1 MAKQT
6 PTNATQ
12 TVSAAPDSAKPLHI
26 FKAGRHTAMSGARLA
41 FSESDLAASAAAYDP
56 ALHEAPLVIGHPKHD
71 MPAYGW
77 VKAVAFS
84 DGDDG
89 HDAGMYATPAQVNAD
104 FADMVAAGAFKK
116 ISASFYPPNA
126 PSNPVPGV
134 YYLRHVG
141 FLGAQPP
148 AIKGLAQVEFADN
161 NEYVTFSEWDDVT
174 NASLWRGLRDWFIGK
189 FGQDEADRVIP
200 GYQVTSLEQGAQQEL
215 AQELDQQRTQ
225 SASEVTAPAFSEAAG
240 AAPTPT
246 VPAAASAAPA
256 DQSAQ
261 PGQTTTPNLEDI
273 VTPEE
278 KAALEAENQQLR
290 AELAANKAT
299 QAHAANVAFAEGLVS
314 QGRLLPAYTG
324 VIAATLDHFATQ
336 EAVVEFGE
344 GDAKGPLVDQ
354 LKAMLS
360 AAPKVVEFGE
370 HATQA
375 NAAAQGDHQADDDAQ
390 FAESADPARL
400 AQHKAIKAHAAQHKV
415 DYATAARAVIR

>member
-1 MAKQT
+1 
-6 PTNATQ
+6 
-12 TVSAAPDSAKPLHI
+12 
-26 FKAGRHTAMSGARLA
+26 MSGARLA

-77 VKAVAFS
+77 VKAVSFS
-84 DGDDG
+84 DGDID

-148 AIKGLAQVEFADN
+148 AIKGLAQVAFADGDDCI
-161 NEYVTFSEWDDVT
+161 TFSEWDDVT
-174 NASLWRGLRDWFIGK
+174 NAGLWRGLRDWVIGK
-189 FGQDEADRVIP
+189 FGQDEADKALP
-200 GYQVTSLEQGAQQEL
+200 GYQVADLERGAQQEL
-215 AQELDQQRTQ
+215 AEERAKAVAEITP
-225 SASEVTAPAFSEAAG
+225 PAFSEATTPTAAA
-240 AAPTPT
+240 AAP
-246 VPAAASAAPA
+246 AAPA

-261 PGQTTTPNLEDI
+261 PGQATTNPLLEDI

-278 KAALEAENQQLR
+278 KAALAEENARLR
-290 AELAANKAT
+290 AQLAANKAT
-299 QAHAANVAFAEGLVS
+299 QVHAAHLAFAEGLVT
-314 QGRLLPAYTG
+314 QGRMLPAHTG
-324 VIAATLDHFATQ
+324 LIAATLDHFAAQ

-344 GDAKGPLVDQ
+344 GEAKAPLVDQ
-354 LKAMLS
+354 LKAMFT
-360 AAPKVVEFGE
+360 AAPKLVEFGE

-375 NAAAQGDHQADDDAQ
+375 AAAQAGTQADDDIQ
-390 FAESADPARL
+390 FGENTDPARL

>member
-1 MAKQT
+1 
-6 PTNATQ
+6 
-12 TVSAAPDSAKPLHI
+12 
-26 FKAGRHTAMSGARLA
+26 MSGARLA

-77 VKAVAFS
+77 VKSVSFS
-84 DGDDG
+84 DGDID
-89 HDAGMYATPAQVNAD
+89 HDAGMYAMPSQVNAD

-148 AIKGLAQVEFADN
+148 AIKGLAQVAFADGDDCI
-161 NEYVTFSEWDDVT
+161 TFSEWDDVT
-174 NASLWRGLRDWFIGK
+174 NAGLWRGLREWFIGK
-189 FGQDEADRVIP
+189 FGQDEADKVIP
-200 GYQVTSLEQGAQQEL
+200 GYQVASLEQGAQQEL
-215 AQELDQQRTQ
+215 AEERAKDGAGLP
-225 SASEVTAPAFSEAAG
+225 APAFSEPTAAS
-240 AAPTPT
+240 TSD
-246 VPAAASAAPA
+246 PATSPSASAAAPAASA

-261 PGQTTTPNLEDI
+261 TGQTTTPTLEDI

-278 KAALEAENQQLR
+278 KAALEAENQKLR

-344 GDAKGPLVDQ
+344 GEAKGPLVDQ
-354 LKAMLS
+354 LKAMLT

-375 NAAAQGDHQADDDAQ
+375 NAAQAGANSGTQADDDAQ

-400 AQHKAIKAHAAQHKV
+400 AQHKAIKAHAAQHNV

>member
-1 MAKQT
+1 MAQTAPHRDSVGMAIQT
-6 PTNATQ
+6 PTTAPQ
-12 TVSAAPDSAKPLHI
+12 SAHAALDAAKPLHI
-26 FKAGRHTAMSGARLA
+26 FKAGRHTAMSGASLQ

-77 VKAVAFS
+77 VKAVSFS
-84 DGDDG
+84 DGDID

-148 AIKGLAQVEFADN
+148 AIKGLAQVAFADGDDN
-161 NEYVTFSEWDDVT
+161 LTFAEWD
-174 NASLWRGLRDWFIGK
+174 I
-189 FGQDEADRVIP
+189 
-200 GYQVTSLEQGAQQEL
+200 
-215 AQELDQQRTQ
+215 
-225 SASEVTAPAFSEAAG
+225 
-240 AAPTPT
+240 AAPTTDPT
-246 VPAAASAAPA
+246 AAAAAPAAPA

-261 PGQTTTPNLEDI
+261 HGQATTTPNLEDI

-278 KAALEAENQQLR
+278 KAALEAENLQLR
-290 AELAANKAT
+290 AQLAATNAA
-299 QAHAANVAFAEGLVS
+299 QVHAANVAFAEGLVT

-344 GDAKGPLVDQ
+344 GEAKAPLVDQ
-354 LKAMLS
+354 LKAMLT
-360 AAPKVVEFGE
+360 AAPKLVEFGE
-370 HATQA
+370 HATQDK
-375 NAAAQGDHQADDDAQ
+375 AAEPTAPADDDIQ
-390 FAESADPARL
+390 FGENTDPARL

-415 DYATAARAVIR
+415 DYVTAARAVIR

>member
-12 TVSAAPDSAKPLHI
+12 TALAAPDSAKPLHI

-148 AIKGLAQVEFADN
+148 AIKGLAQVAFADGDDCI
-161 NEYVTFSEWDDVT
+161 TFSEWDDVT
-174 NASLWRGLRDWFIGK
+174 NAGLWRGLREWFIGK
-189 FGQDEADRVIP
+189 FGQDEADKVIP
-200 GYQVTSLEQGAQQEL
+200 GYQVASLEQGAQQEL
-215 AQELDQQRTQ
+215 AEERAKD
-225 SASEVTAPAFSEAAG
+225 SADLPAPAFSE
-240 AAPTPT
+240 
-246 VPAAASAAPA
+246 PAAASTPSPTASAAAPA
-256 DQSAQ
+256 APAEQSAQ
-261 PGQTTTPNLEDI
+261 TGQITTPTLEDI

-278 KAALEAENQQLR
+278 KAALEAENQKLR

-344 GDAKGPLVDQ
+344 GDAKAPLVDQ

>member
-6 PTNATQ
+6 PTT
-12 TVSAAPDSAKPLHI
+12 APLTAQGKPESAKPLHI

-77 VKAVAFS
+77 VKAVSFS
-84 DGDDG
+84 DGDEFQ
-89 HDAGMYATPAQVNAD
+89 DASLFAVPAQVNAD

-148 AIKGLAQVEFADN
+148 AIKGLAQVAFADN
-161 NEYVTFSEWDDVT
+161 NDYVTFSEWDDVT
-174 NASLWRGLRDWFIGK
+174 NAGLWRGLRDWVIGK
-189 FGQDEADRVIP
+189 FGQEEADKALP
-200 GYQVTSLEQGAQQEL
+200 GYQVASLEQGAQQEV
-215 AQELDQQRTQ
+215 AEAR
-225 SASEVTAPAFSEAAG
+225 ARAMSEPSPLPAFSEPV
-240 AAPTPT
+240 AAPTPA
-246 VPAAASAAPA
+246 VAAAAAPVE
-256 DQSAQ
+256 QSAQ
-261 PGQTTTPNLEDI
+261 SGQPTTTPTLEDI

-278 KAALEAENQQLR
+278 KAALEAENQKLR

-299 QAHAANVAFAEGLVS
+299 QAHAANVAFAEGLVQ
-314 QGRLLPAYTG
+314 QGRLLPTYTG
-324 VIAATLDHFATQ
+324 VIAATLDHFTTQ

-375 NAAAQGDHQADDDAQ
+375 SAAQPGEQADDDIQ
-390 FAESADPARL
+390 FGENTDPARL

>member
-1 MAKQT
+1 
-6 PTNATQ
+6 
-12 TVSAAPDSAKPLHI
+12 
-26 FKAGRHTAMSGARLA
+26 MSGARLA

-77 VKAVAFS
+77 VKAVSFS
-84 DGDDG
+84 DGDID

-148 AIKGLAQVEFADN
+148 AIKGLAQVAFADGDDCI
-161 NEYVTFSEWDDVT
+161 TFSEWDDVT
-174 NASLWRGLRDWFIGK
+174 NAGLWRGLRDWFIGK
-189 FGQDEADRVIP
+189 FGQDEADKALP
-200 GYQVTSLEQGAQQEL
+200 GYQVADLERGAQQEL
-215 AQELDQQRTQ
+215 AEE
-225 SASEVTAPAFSEAAG
+225 SAKAVAEITPPAFSEAT
-240 AAPTPT
+240 TPT
-246 VPAAASAAPA
+246 PAAAAPAAPVE
-256 DQSAQ
+256 QSAQ
-261 PGQTTTPNLEDI
+261 PGQTTTTPTLEDI

-278 KAALEAENQQLR
+278 KAALEAENQKLR
-290 AELAANKAT
+290 AALAANKAN
-299 QAHAANVAFAEGLVS
+299 QAHAENVAFAEGLAS

-324 VIAATLDHFATQ
+324 VIAATLDHFAAQ

-344 GDAKGPLVDQ
+344 GEAKAPLVDQ
-354 LKAMLS
+354 LKAMLT
-360 AAPKVVEFGE
+360 AVPKLVEFGE
-370 HATQA
+370 HATQDK
-375 NAAAQGDHQADDDAQ
+375 AAETTAPADDDIQ
-390 FAESADPARL
+390 FGENTDPARL

>member
-1 MAKQT
+1 
-6 PTNATQ
+6 
-12 TVSAAPDSAKPLHI
+12 
-26 FKAGRHTAMSGARLA
+26 MSGARLA

-77 VKAVAFS
+77 VKAVSFS
-84 DGDDG
+84 DGDID

-148 AIKGLAQVEFADN
+148 AIKGLAQVAFADGDDCI
-161 NEYVTFSEWDDVT
+161 TFAEWDIAATTADP
-174 NASLWRGLRDWFIGK
+174 ASD
-189 FGQDEADRVIP
+189 
-200 GYQVTSLEQGAQQEL
+200 
-215 AQELDQQRTQ
+215 
-225 SASEVTAPAFSEAAG
+225 
-240 AAPTPT
+240 PTTDPT
-246 VPAAASAAPA
+246 AAAAAPA
-256 DQSAQ
+256 APVDQSAQ
-261 PGQTTTPNLEDI
+261 PGQPTTPNLEDI

-290 AELAANKAT
+290 AQLAATAAAQVHAT
-299 QAHAANVAFAEGLVS
+299 HMAFAENLVS
-314 QGRLLPAYTG
+314 QGRLLPAHTG
-324 VIAATLDHFATQ
+324 LVAATLDHFAAQ
-336 EAVVEFGE
+336 ETVVEFGE
-344 GDAKGPLVDQ
+344 GDAKAPLANQ
-354 LKAMLS
+354 LKDMLA

-375 NAAAQGDHQADDDAQ
+375 TAAQAAEQAADELQ
-390 FAESADPARL
+390 FGENADPARV
-400 AQHKAIKAHAAQHKV
+400 AAHRAVKAHMAQHKV
-415 DYATAARAVIR
+415 DYATAARAVLR

>member
-1 MAKQT
+1 
-6 PTNATQ
+6 
-12 TVSAAPDSAKPLHI
+12 
-26 FKAGRHTAMSGARLA
+26 MSGARLA

-77 VKAVAFS
+77 VKAVSFS
-84 DGDDG
+84 DGDTD
-89 HDAGMYATPAQVNAD
+89 HDAGMYAMPAQVNAD

-116 ISASFYPPNA
+116 ISASFYSPNA

-148 AIKGLAQVEFADN
+148 AIKGLAQVAFADGDDTL
-161 NEYVTFSEWDDVT
+161 TFAEWDI
-174 NASLWRGLRDWFIGK
+174 A
-189 FGQDEADRVIP
+189 
-200 GYQVTSLEQGAQQEL
+200 
-215 AQELDQQRTQ
+215 
-225 SASEVTAPAFSEAAG
+225 APAADLATDAATDPTPDPVTTPTAAV
-240 AAPTPT
+240 AAPT
-246 VPAAASAAPA
+246 APA

-261 PGQTTTPNLEDI
+261 HGQTTTTLNLEDI

-278 KAALEAENQQLR
+278 KAALEAENLQLR
-290 AELAANKAT
+290 AQLAATKAA
-299 QAHAANVAFAEGLVS
+299 QVHAANVAFAESLVT
-314 QGRLLPAYTG
+314 QGRLLPVYTG

-344 GDAKGPLVDQ
+344 GEAKAPLADQ
-354 LKAMLS
+354 LKAMLT
-360 AAPKVVEFGE
+360 AAPKLVEFGE
-370 HATQA
+370 HATQDT
-375 NAAAQGDHQADDDAQ
+375 AAQAGATADDDIQ
-390 FAESADPARL
+390 FGENTDPARL

>member
-6 PTNATQ
+6 PTTAPQ
-12 TVSAAPDSAKPLHI
+12 TAQAAPEAAKPLHI

-77 VKAVAFS
+77 VKTVSFS
-84 DGDDG
+84 DGDEFS
-89 HDAGMYATPAQVNAD
+89 DASLYAVPAQVNAD

-148 AIKGLAQVEFADN
+148 AIKGLAQVAFADGDDCI
-161 NEYVTFSEWDDVT
+161 TFAEWDI
-174 NASLWRGLRDWFIGK
+174 A
-189 FGQDEADRVIP
+189 
-200 GYQVTSLEQGAQQEL
+200 
-215 AQELDQQRTQ
+215 
-225 SASEVTAPAFSEAAG
+225 APAADP
-240 AAPTPT
+240 APDPATDPT
-246 VPAAASAAPA
+246 PAAAAPAAPVE
-256 DQSAQ
+256 QSAQ
-261 PGQTTTPNLEDI
+261 PGQTTTTPTLEDI

-278 KAALEAENQQLR
+278 KAALEAENKALR
-290 AELAANKAT
+290 AALAANKAT
-299 QAHAANVAFAEGLVS
+299 QTHAANVAFAEGLVS

-324 VIAATLDHFATQ
+324 VIAATLDHFSTQ
-336 EAVVEFGE
+336 ENVVEFGE
-344 GDAKGPLVDQ
+344 GDAKAPLVDQ
-354 LKAMLS
+354 LKAMLT
-360 AAPKVVEFGE
+360 AAPKLVEFGE
-370 HATQA
+370 HATQDK
-375 NAAAQGDHQADDDAQ
+375 AAQTTAPDDDIQ
-390 FAESADPARL
+390 FGENTDPARL

>member
-1 MAKQT
+1 MAKPT
-6 PTNATQ
+6 PTTELQSAQ
-12 TVSAAPDSAKPLHI
+12 AAPDPAKPLHI

-77 VKAVAFS
+77 VQSVEFS
-84 DGDDG
+84 EGDDK
-89 HDAGMYATPAQVNAD
+89 HDAGMYALPAQVNAD

-161 NEYVTFSEWDDVT
+161 DEYVTFSEWDDVT
-174 NASLWRGLRDWFIGK
+174 NAGLWRGLRDWFIGK
-189 FGQDEADRVIP
+189 FGQEEADKVIP
-200 GYQVTSLEQGAQQEL
+200 GYQVADLEKGAQL
-215 AQELDQQRTQ
+215 KFRTPD
-225 SASEVTAPAFSEAAG
+225 SADAPIPAAFSES
-240 AAPTPT
+240 AAPTT
-246 VPAAASAAPA
+246 
-256 DQSAQ
+256 
-261 PGQTTTPNLEDI
+261 QTLEDI
-273 VTPEE
+273 VTPEQ
-278 KAALEAENQQLR
+278 KAALEAENQRLR

-336 EAVVEFGE
+336 EVVVEFGE
-344 GDAKGPLVDQ
+344 GDAKAPLVDQ

-375 NAAAQGDHQADDDAQ
+375 SAAQAGAHSSTLLDDDAQ

>member
-1 MAKQT
+1 MAKQP
-6 PTNATQ
+6 PTT
-12 TVSAAPDSAKPLHI
+12 APLTAQGKPESAKPLHI

-77 VKAVAFS
+77 VKSVSFS
-84 DGDDG
+84 DGDEFQ
-89 HDAGMYATPAQVNAD
+89 DASLFATPAQVNAD

-148 AIKGLAQVEFADN
+148 AIKGLAQVAFADN
-161 NEYVTFSEWDDVT
+161 NDYVTFSEWDDAT
-174 NASLWRGLRDWFIGK
+174 NAGLWRGLRDWLLAK
-189 FGQDEADRVIP
+189 FGQEEADKALP
-200 GYQVTSLEQGAQQEL
+200 GYQVASLEQGAQQEM
-215 AQELDQQRTQ
+215 AEARAKA
-225 SASEVTAPAFSEAAG
+225 ASEPSPLPAFSEP
-240 AAPTPT
+240 AAPTPA
-246 VPAAASAAPA
+246 VAAPAAAAE
-256 DQSAQ
+256 QSAQ
-261 PGQTTTPNLEDI
+261 PGQPTTTPTLEDI
-273 VTPEE
+273 VTPDE
-278 KAALEAENQQLR
+278 KAALEAENAALR
-290 AELAANKAT
+290 AAMAAHKT
-299 QAHAANVAFAEGLVS
+299 SQAHAAHVAFAEGLVQ
-314 QGRLLPAYTG
+314 QGRLLPAHTG
-324 VIAATLDHFATQ
+324 LIAATLDHFATQ
-336 EAVVEFGE
+336 ESVVEFGE
-344 GDAKGPLVDQ
+344 GEAKAPLVDQ

-375 NAAAQGDHQADDDAQ
+375 SAAQPGAQADDDIQ
-390 FAESADPARL
+390 FGENTDPARL